1 VNFKQFETAKG
12 LILDLLGLGMT
23 PEDLV
28 DIPISKRLVVY
39 CLRELKM
46 RLPANV
52 TVDDIIPYG
61 PPSEL
66 TEDAEMSDPSPL
78 PSPPGE
84 QIASSPGEPSLND
97 RMQGIESAL
106 SDDSIRSSSP
116 ERSSP
121 VLRSTASDSL
131 SKLNPHAE
139 PFTPYLP
146 LRTTTGPSLFA
157 MALPHQQILPPRP
170 SSPIDL
176 PSSLPPSLPAR
187 PTLGYKSTM
196 TSPIRSSVPDAVFTP
211 PAAESSSTPVE
222 TEVVDSKPIEKVES
236 STEAEQ
242 ERVRLQRL
250 EQKARMELLRR
261 KLELKKKRTD
271 GGGLSA
277 NTTPT
282 LPTET
287 PVGSNTNGN
296 MMDTRADTDSPRT
309 ILGGQRVASPPPM
322 DLDVQI
328 STHSETPALIAPSA
342 ARLRPTTRA
351 MTSKEGTRPS
361 TPSESGPKRGI
372 KRPKAEDFDRDFDQD
387 LPLKRAA
394 RIGGAPP
401 PVKRSSFAIL
411 NSAPPER
418 HVITWVDDENLE
430 YEKTWNRPQEASSS
444 TNNGMHDVDAVQFA
458 AAAIALGLP
467 ITAEELEAARLQEEE
482 RKVQREAKAIKLLQT
497 QARLKKLELKK
508 AEKKLHA
515 MGPSMPEVGMPSVAS
530 VFSSWKLTMIRPLW
544 LRRWSNA

>member
-1 VNFKQFETAKG
+1 MNFEDFEKAKI
-12 LILDLLGLGMT
+12 LILDLLGFGMT

-52 TVDDIIPYG
+52 AVEDIIPYE
-61 PPSEL
+61 PPSES

-78 PSPPGE
+78 LSPPGE
-84 QIASSPGEPSLND
+84 QAFSPGEPSLIN
-97 RMQGIESAL
+97 RMQGVESTL
-106 SDDSIRSSSP
+106 SEDSIGSSSP
-116 ERSSP
+116 EHSSP
-121 VLRSTASDSL
+121 VLKSITSDSL
-131 SKLNPHAE
+131 PKLNPHAE
-139 PFTPYLP
+139 SFTPSLS
-146 LRTTTGPSLFA
+146 LRTTTGPSLLA

-170 SSPIDL
+170 RSPICL
-176 PSSLPPSLPAR
+176 PSSLPSSLPAR
-187 PTLGYKSTM
+187 PTLGYKATV
-196 TSPIRSSVPDAVFTP
+196 TSPIKASIPEAVFTP
-211 PAAESSSTPVE
+211 PAESSSTPVE
-222 TEVVDSKPIEKVES
+222 TEVVDPKPVEKVEYP
-236 STEAEQ
+236 TEAER
-242 ERVRLQRL
+242 ERLKRL
-250 EQKARMELLRR
+250 EQKAKMELLRR
-261 KLELKKKRTD
+261 KLELRKKRTD

-287 PVGSNTNGN
+287 PVGFTNGN
-296 MMDTRADTDSPRT
+296 SMDTEPRT
-309 ILGGQRVASPPPM
+309 ILGGQRVASPSPM
-322 DLDVQI
+322 DLDIQI
-328 STHSETPALIAPSA
+328 STQSESLTLMAHSAP
-342 ARLRPTTRA
+342 RLRPTTRA

-372 KRPKAEDFDRDFDQD
+372 KRPKAEDFDRDLDQD
-387 LPLKRAA
+387 LPLKRTA
-394 RIGGAPP
+394 RLGGIPP

-430 YEKTWNRPQEASSS
+430 YEQAWSRPQESSS
-444 TNNGMHDVDAVQFA
+444 SPGNGMRDVDAVQFA

-482 RKVQREAKAIKLLQT
+482 RKVQRKAKAIKLLQT
-497 QARLKKLELKK
+497 QARLKELELKK

-515 MGPSMPEVGMPSVAS
+515 MGSSMPEVGVLSFIS
-530 VFSSWKLTMIRPLW
+530 LLGD
-544 LRRWSNA
+544 